1 MPIYEFYCDKCNT
14 VFNFF
19 SRSVNTTKIP
29 LCPKCKTPLKR
40 QMSLF
45 AKVKR
50 GDNEA
55 SGDEMPPFDEQKM
68 EKAMAMLAGEA
79 DKIDEND
86 PRQAA
91 RLMRKMSDAA
101 GISFG
106 DGMEDALSRLE
117 QGEDPE
123 RIEEEMG
130 PLLEGEDP
138 MTFNKKGAGGKKP
151 KPLMDEILYDL

>member
-1 MPIYEFYCDKCNT
+1 MPIYEFYCEKCNT
-14 VFNFF
+14 VYSFF

-29 LCPKCKTPLKR
+29 ACPKCKTPLKR
-40 QMSLF
+40 QMSVF
-45 AKVKR
+45 AKVRR
-50 GDNEA
+50 GDNEI
-55 SGDEMPPFDEQKM
+55 SGDETPPFDEEKM
-68 EKAMAMLAGEA
+68 EKALAMFAGEA
-79 DKIDEND
+79 EKMDEND

-117 QGEDPE
+117 QGENPE

-138 MTFNKKGAGGKKP
+138 LLFSKKGTGRKKP
-151 KPLMDEILYDL
+151 KPFIDETLYDL